1 MATTTT
7 PQLEAWTGDFGDAY
21 VARNQ
26 PDETVLQQRAR
37 TFGRI
42 LDRLGNA
49 QPGSIL
55 EAGCNLGLN
64 LRALRRVSRAELV
77 GVEPNATARARLLAD
92 GVLPADRVL
101 EGTLARLPVAD
112 GAVDLAFT
120 CGVLIHVHP
129 DDLAQACRE
138 LHRVAR
144 RHLLCIEYFA
154 QKPEAIPYRG
164 HEDLLFKRDFGG
176 FWLDEFPALEV
187 VDVGFLWKRTTGWD
201 DATWWL
207 FRKP

>member
-1 MATTTT
+1 MALGHL
-7 PQLEAWTGDFGDAY
+7 PRRRHRAH
-21 VARNQ
+21 VAH
-26 PDETVLQQRAR
+26 
-37 TFGRI
+37 
-42 LDRLGNA
+42 
-49 QPGSIL
+49 
-55 EAGCNLGLN
+55 
-64 LRALRRVSRAELV
+64 AELARIP
-77 GVEPNATARARLLAD
+77 GISAHLGSLTAWRADPQA
-92 GVLPADRVL
+92 
-101 EGTLARLPVAD
+101 
-112 GAVDLAFT
+112 DLAFT

-164 HEDLLFKRDFGG
+164 REDLLFKRDFGG
-176 FWLDEFPALEV
+176 FWLDQFPALEV

>member
-77 GVEPNATARARLLAD
+77 GVED
-92 GVLPADRVL
+92 EQVDEVL
-101 EGTLARLPVAD
+101 ELLQETVRLTGGDGKGVAFVLPVA
-112 GAVDLAFT
+112 AT
-120 CGVLIHVHP
+120 
-129 DDLAQACRE
+129 
-138 LHRVAR
+138 
-144 RHLLCIEYFA
+144 
-154 QKPEAIPYRG
+154 
-164 HEDLLFKRDFGG
+164 FK
-176 FWLDEFPALEV
+176 A
-187 VDVGFLWKRTTGWD
+187 
-201 DATWWL
+201 
-207 FRKP
+207 